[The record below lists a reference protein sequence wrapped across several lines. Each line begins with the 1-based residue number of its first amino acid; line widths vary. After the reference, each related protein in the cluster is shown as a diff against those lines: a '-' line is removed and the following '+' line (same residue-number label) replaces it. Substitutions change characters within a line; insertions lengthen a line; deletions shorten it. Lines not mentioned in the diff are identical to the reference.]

1 MALIIYISLQFSG
14 MLFDFK
20 IMPQSIQMILLSDEI
35 LHGEIFLH
43 PIILASDNDRM
54 FKYFLC
60 FSEACNSS
68 VFYKG

>member
-1 MALIIYISLQFSG
+1 
-14 MLFDFK
+14 
-20 IMPQSIQMILLSDEI
+20 MPQSIQMILLSDEI